1 MQCVLKSK
9 TLLLNYKVIL
19 DVNVSRFIL
28 YLLVIGKNVIDS
40 RHNFTGDDSLDESKC
55 KF

>member
-1 MQCVLKSK
+1 M
-9 TLLLNYKVIL
+9 IP

-28 YLLVIGKNVIDS
+28 YILVIGKNVIDS
-40 RHNFTGDDSLDESKC
+40 PHNFTGADELDESKC